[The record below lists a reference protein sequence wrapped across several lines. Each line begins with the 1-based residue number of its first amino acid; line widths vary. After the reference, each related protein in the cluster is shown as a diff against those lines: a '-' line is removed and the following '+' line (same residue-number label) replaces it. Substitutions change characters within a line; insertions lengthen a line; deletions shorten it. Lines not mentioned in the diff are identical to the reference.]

1 MGMRQGC
8 CNLCLLCLGECATVP
23 KGATSI
29 VWLALAVLL
38 LTACGALPVA
48 PAAEEA
54 LPTPVLLTLEEAE
67 AIAATYLEAWKR
79 SDYAAMYSLI
89 SFRSREAYPED
100 VFTRIY
106 NDVAEEM
113 TLQSLDYTL
122 RSSLQQ
128 GNTVAISYDMR
139 FTTSFLGTFEDPG
152 RTLRLVA
159 TDEGWR
165 VAWSTGD
172 IFAEM
177 AGGGTILLNQ
187 RMPVRANIYDRDGN
201 VLVNQTGVA
210 IPVTV
215 VQQDIPRLED
225 CKATLTRVLRLS
237 NRELQ
242 NIFDSRAPNWV
253 TLVGEI
259 DAETYAL
266 ESETLVKD
274 CNASFEERATRRYV
288 AGGLAPHVIGY
299 VGYPSPEML
308 PALRA
313 RGVPEDAIVGI
324 SGIERAWDEVL
335 GGKAGGELQILSPAG
350 DVLRTLATVAPGA
363 SQSVYVTIDS
373 RLQLIVQQVL
383 SDAYNVANWATVA
396 RGAAVVVMDV
406 HTGEILAL
414 ASYPWFDPNLFN
426 PDRARADAGQRL
438 VEMQNN
444 ERQPQINRV
453 TQGAYPPGSVFKI
466 VTMAAAADSG
476 VYTLDHRYV
485 CTGVWNGA
493 SSGDHTRY
501 DWKPDGHGTLT
512 LPQALTASCDPYFY
526 QTGADMDI
534 RDPNLLPNYALKMGF
549 GAPTGI
555 RDLAET
561 AGQIPSPTWVRE
573 NLGRTWT
580 RSDAVNIAIG
590 QGDMLVTPLQMVRL
604 IAAIANG
611 GDLLVPQLVHHV
623 GLIGETPTYEFE
635 PTVERNIN
643 LRPEVLQAIYDA
655 MCGVTSNATL
665 GTAYYVFGS
674 GSSLGESQV
683 SVCGKT
689 GTAQAGAGTTP
700 PHAWFAAF
708 APADEPEIAIVVVVE
723 NSREGSEVAAPIVRR
738 ILETYYGYY
747 EPNVAP
753 AWWPPSWWKG
763 EYIPLTTPGA

>member
-1 MGMRQGC
+1 MGMRQGRRD
-8 CNLCLLCLGECATVP
+8 LCLLFLGERAKVRT
-23 KGATSI
+23 GAASI
-29 VWLALAVLL
+29 ALLALAALL
-38 LTACGALPVA
+38 LSACGALPVV
-48 PAAEEA
+48 PAAQEA
-54 LPTPVLLTLEEAE
+54 IPTPVQLTLGEAE
-67 AIAATYLEAWKR
+67 AVAATYLEAWKR

-100 VFTRIY
+100 IFTRMY
-106 NDVAEEM
+106 GDVAEEM
-113 TLQSLDYTL
+113 TLQTLDYAL
-122 RSSLQQ
+122 RSSLLQ
-128 GNTVAISYDMR
+128 GNTAAISYDMT
-139 FTTSFLGTFEDPG
+139 FNTSFLGGFTDPG
-152 RTLRLVA
+152 RTLRLVG
-159 TDEGWR
+159 TEEGWR

-177 AGGGTILLNQ
+177 AGGGTIILNQ
-187 RMPVRANIYDRDGN
+187 RMPVRANIYDRNGN

-215 VQQDIPRLED
+215 VQEDIPRLDD

-237 NRELQ
+237 YAELQ
-242 NIFDSRAPNWV
+242 DIFDSRAPNWV

-266 ESETLVKD
+266 ESEALLND

-308 PALRA
+308 PELRT

-335 GGKAGGELQILSPAG
+335 GGKPGGELQILSPGG
-350 DVLRTLATVAPGA
+350 DVLRTLASTEPGA
-363 SQSVYVTIDS
+363 SESVYLTIDS
-373 RLQLIVQQVL
+373 RLQLITQQVL

-414 ASYPWFDPNLFN
+414 TSYPWFDPNLFN
-426 PDRARADAGQRL
+426 PDRARSDAGQRL
-438 VEMQNN
+438 IEMQNN

-453 TQGAYPPGSVFKI
+453 TQGAYPAGSAFKP
-466 VTMAAAADSG
+466 VTMAAVADSG

-501 DWKPDGHGTLT
+501 DWKADGHGTLT
-512 LPQALTASCDPYFY
+512 LTQALIGSCDPYFY
-526 QTGADMDI
+526 QAGADMDI
-534 RDPNLLPNYALKMGF
+534 RDPNLLPNYALRMGF
-549 GAPTGI
+549 SAPTGI

-561 AGQIPSPTWVRE
+561 AGQVPSPTWVRE

-580 RSDAVNIAIG
+580 RSDAVNISIG
-590 QGDMLVTPLQMVRL
+590 QGDLLVTPLQMVRL
-604 IAAIANG
+604 VAAIANG
-611 GDLLVPQLVHHV
+611 GDLLVPQLVHHA
-623 GLIGETPTYEFE
+623 GLIGEEPSYEFE
-635 PTVERNIN
+635 PTVERNVN
-643 LRPEVLQAIYDA
+643 LRPEVLQAIYDG
-655 MCGVTSNATL
+655 MCGVTTNPTL
-665 GTAYYVFGS
+665 GTASYVFGAD
-674 GSSLGESQV
+674 SSLGESQV

-700 PHAWFAAF
+700 PHAWFVAF
-708 APADEPEIAIVVVVE
+708 APADEPQIAIAVIVE

-753 AWWPPSWWKG
+753 EWWPPNWWKG
-763 EYIPLTTPGA
+763 EYVPLTTPGA